1 MGFSQIKIENDL
13 VALQSIALKTS
24 TSTIK
29 IIKSQKNITKGI
41 ERIKLEIILLR
52 VKALYNEKLDE
63 SMSTE
68 KLG

>member
-1 MGFSQIKIENDL
+1 LGFSQIKIENDL

>member
-13 VALQSIALKTS
+13 VALKSIALKTS